1 LDFNYRN
8 LIPCLW
14 IAWAAYWFIVAYNV
28 KTTVRHETFASR
40 LAHIG
45 PLMIAAWLLST
56 KRLPLPWFYERFI
69 PDTPLGFWIGT
80 LLVAAGLAFAV
91 WARVLLGRN
100 WSGTVTLKQDHELI
114 RGGPYR
120 WVRHPI
126 YTGLL
131 FAYLGT
137 AIAVGQWRGLVG
149 LVIVFVAL
157 WRKLRMEERWLG
169 EVFGVAYDEYRAQVR
184 ALIPFLL

>member
-1 LDFNYRN
+1 MDPFYKP
-8 LIPCLW
+8 LIVCLW
-14 IAWAAYWFIVAYNV
+14 IAWGLYWFVAARDV
-28 KTTVRHETFASR
+28 KTTVRHETVASR
-40 LAHIG
+40 MAHIG
-45 PLMIAAWLLST
+45 PLLIAGLLLCA
-56 KRLPLPWFYERFI
+56 KWLPLPWLYERFL
-69 PDTPLGFWIGT
+69 PATAAGYWAGAA
-80 LLVAAGLAFAV
+80 LLAAGLGFSV

-131 FAYLGT
+131 VGFSGT
-137 AIAVGQWRGLVG
+137 ALALGEWRGVLA

-169 EVFGVAYDEYRAQVR
+169 EVFGPQYARYRDEVR